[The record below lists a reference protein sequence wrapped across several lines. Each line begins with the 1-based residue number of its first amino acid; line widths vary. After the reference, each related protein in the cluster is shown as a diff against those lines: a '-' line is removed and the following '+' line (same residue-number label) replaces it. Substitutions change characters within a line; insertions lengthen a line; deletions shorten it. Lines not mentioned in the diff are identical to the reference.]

1 MLLFPGVV
9 ADGDVRLA
17 SLVLYRTHEWFGQ
30 PTVYFHCLGEQKVY
44 LPDVIQKDFV
54 YDFIGQESWQVW
66 QQQIDFYLW
75 FSTQSYY
82 FWGLAHF
89 FACLLA
95 GLLTSS
101 LARFLTS
108 FTCLLWGSRSSSG
121 NEGDFYVDNAVTLL
135 PGFWIAATDI
145 SGRCKVQAMWV
156 LWRGQAEVWWQIWW
170 VGALPHW
177 IHSWTWWQIY
187 PFQQR
192 WVQCH
197 ICVSWLQ

>member
-1 MLLFPGVV
+1 MWDWHHLNFTAHMSGLGNPLCISTAWGSRKCIFQMWFRRILCMILS
-9 ADGDVRLA
+9 AR
-17 SLVLYRTHEWFGQ
+17 SLGRCGSSR
-30 PTVYFHCLGEQKVY
+30 
-44 LPDVIQKDFV
+44 VIFTFDSQHN
-54 YDFIGQESWQVW
+54 
-66 QQQIDFYLW
+66 
-75 FSTQSYY
+75 SYY

-101 LARFLTS
+101 LDCFLAS
-108 FTCLLWGSRSSSG
+108 FTCLLWGSWSSSG

-135 PGFWIAATDI
+135 PGFLTAATDI

-177 IHSWTWWQIY
+177 IHSWTWWPIY

-197 ICVSWLQ
+197 ICVSRLQ